1 MRDPVTYLSVCSG
14 IEAASVAW
22 EPLGWEPVGFS
33 EIEPFPRAVLTH
45 RFPDVPLHGDFLQLI
60 ENPPTCDVLVGG
72 PPCQAFSV
80 AGLRRSLA
88 DERGALTLGFV
99 QLANAIDESNHAEN
113 KPPCVVVYENVGG
126 ILSTKDN
133 AFGCLLAGLAGEEV
147 PLLPSGGRWTHAGF
161 VLGPRRSVAW
171 RVLNAECFGLPQR
184 RVRCFVVASAR
195 DGFDPSEVLFEPKGG
210 GGNHKAQRKEEE
222 EAAAAARISVAGHS
236 GVDVYLGNAEG
247 GAAKVP
253 FFTKSNLGKSLNN
266 QTPLVA
272 HVAHVAH
279 VDDDDDDGD
288 DVTVR
293 RLTPLEVERCF
304 GFDDD
309 WTLVPYRGKPAALC
323 PDGPRFQALGN
334 SMAVDVMHWLGRR
347 LDDVL

>member
-22 EPLGWEPVGFS
+22 EPLGWAPVGFS
-33 EIEPFPRAVLTH
+33 EIEPFPRAVLSH
-45 RFPDVPLHGDFLQLI
+45 RFPDVPLHGDFTLLV
-60 ENPPTCDVLVGG
+60 EDPPACDVFVGG

-99 QLANAIDESNHAEN
+99 QLANAIDERNHAEN

-147 PLLPSGGRWTHAGF
+147 PLLPAGGRWTNAGF

-195 DGFDPSEVLFEPKGG
+195 DGFDPSEVLFEPEGG
-210 GGNHKAQRKEEE
+210 SGNHKAQRKEEE
-222 EAAAAARISVAGHS
+222 EDAAAARISVAGHS

-272 HVAHVAH
+272 HV
-279 VDDDDDDGD
+279 DGDD

-304 GFDDD
+304 GFEDD

-347 LDDVL
+347 LADVL

>member
-1 MRDPVTYLSVCSG
+1 M
-14 IEAASVAW
+14 
-22 EPLGWEPVGFS
+22 
-33 EIEPFPRAVLTH
+33 
-45 RFPDVPLHGDFLQLI
+45 
-60 ENPPTCDVLVGG
+60 
-72 PPCQAFSV
+72 
-80 AGLRRSLA
+80 
-88 DERGALTLGFV
+88 
-99 QLANAIDESNHAEN
+99 
-113 KPPCVVVYENVGG
+113 
-126 ILSTKDN
+126 
-133 AFGCLLAGLAGEEV
+133 
-147 PLLPSGGRWTHAGF
+147 
-161 VLGPRRSVAW
+161 
-171 RVLNAECFGLPQR
+171 
-184 RVRCFVVASAR
+184 
-195 DGFDPSEVLFEPKGG
+195 
-210 GGNHKAQRKEEE
+210 
-222 EAAAAARISVAGHS
+222 
-236 GVDVYLGNAEG
+236 
-247 GAAKVP
+247 P

-279 VDDDDDDGD
+279 VDDDDDDDDDD

>member
-45 RFPDVPLHGDFLQLI
+45 RFPDVPLHGDFTLLV
-60 ENPPTCDVLVGG
+60 EDPPACDVLVGG

-195 DGFDPSEVLFEPKGG
+195 DGFDPSEVLFEPKGS

-272 HVAHVAH
+272 HVAHVDG
-279 VDDDDDDGD
+279 DDD